1 MFTYSQING
10 VQYVEYSRLI
20 ECNGI
25 IHAFCTRWGGVS
37 KGRFANLNFSVN
49 EGDTQ
54 RNVAENWN
62 ILSNAFNIPED
73 HFFTVNQIHG
83 DRILIIDDTVP
94 DSHDPGYD
102 GIITNKPGIAI
113 GIKTAD
119 CVPIFLVDRVK
130 HIIGTIHAG
139 WKGTSLNIAGKALRI
154 LVNKFAS
161 KPEDIIVTIG
171 PSIGPCCYEVD
182 ETVWTAMEKDPDRDF
197 FFKESRKAERW
208 MLDLPKANQRQI
220 LRAGISPENVTSAG
234 ICTSCHR
241 DTFFS
246 HRGEG
251 GQTGR
256 QLNFIMLQQKSLGG
270 TE

>member
-1 MFTYSQING
+1 MFTYSQTNG
-10 VQYVEYSRLI
+10 VRYVEYSRLI
-20 ECNGI
+20 QCKGI

-37 KGRFANLNFSVN
+37 KGRFANLNFSVS

-54 RNVAENWN
+54 RSVAENWN

-73 HFFTVNQIHG
+73 RFVTVSQIHG

-94 DSHDPGYD
+94 VSHDPGYD
-102 GIITNKPGIAI
+102 GIITNKPGTAI

-130 HIIGTIHAG
+130 HVIGTIHAG
-139 WKGTSLNIAGKALRI
+139 WKGTSLNIAGKTLRI
-154 LVNKFAS
+154 LLNKFGS
-161 KPEDIIVTIG
+161 KPEDIIAAIG

-182 ETVWTAMEKDPDRDF
+182 ETVWTAMEKDPDRNF

-234 ICTSCHR
+234 ICTSCHK

-246 HRGEG
+246 HRGDG

-256 QLNFIMLQQKSLGG
+256 QLNFIMLQ
-270 TE
+270 